1 MPLAPSD
8 HHLRSGTMNGEPTCL
23 TWVTARHLPLSE
35 LRLTLAVKP
44 TRTAAASR
52 IQPIIPML
60 N

>member
-1 MPLAPSD
+1 
-8 HHLRSGTMNGEPTCL
+8 
-23 TWVTARHLPLSE
+23 LPLSE

-44 TRTAAASR
+44 TRAAAASR